1 MSPRQRNILIFI
13 LGFIAMLGP
22 LSIDM
27 YLPGFKAIASD
38 LNTDISQVSL
48 TLTSYFIG
56 ISLGQLFY
64 GPLLDRYGRIKPML
78 FGISLYLL
86 AAAGSALAPTIEWLI
101 GARFFM
107 ALGGCSGMV
116 ATRAIIRDRFDGNEI
131 ARVFSTL
138 ILIMGVAPIIAP
150 TLGGYVVAHFG
161 WRSIFIILTGI
172 ALVMLFLIYS
182 VLQESKAIDRSVSL
196 RLKPVMRG
204 YWEVLRNPQFL
215 LYGIAGSLGMAGL
228 FTYISGS
235 PFVLMEKFGLNETTY
250 GWVFGSNAA
259 FFIIGSQINNQV
271 LKNNDSQKVTLI
283 SGAGLLAV
291 GIFIAIAT
299 YFRLLSPWG
308 YIGLLMGFMF
318 CLGFVNPNTM
328 ALSLMPFVRNAG
340 MASALNGSLRM
351 LSGAI
356 ASGLMGLF
364 HNGTI
369 VPMFSIMAAF
379 AILVFVLVIWAHQK
393 QRTMALANTA

>member
-1 MSPRQRNILIFI
+1 MSARQRHILIFI

-27 YLPGFKAIASD
+27 YLPGFKAIAKD

-78 FGISLYLL
+78 YGIGIYLI
-86 AAAGSALAPTIEWLI
+86 AAAASAFAPSIEWLI
-101 GARFFM
+101 TSRFFM

-150 TLGGYVVAHFG
+150 TLGGYVVTHFG
-161 WRSIFIILTGI
+161 WRGIFFILTGV
-172 ALVMLFLIYS
+172 ALLMLFLIYN
-182 VLQESKAIDRSVSL
+182 VLEESKARDNTVSL
-196 RLKPVMRG
+196 RFKPVLRG
-204 YWEVLRNPQFL
+204 YWEVLQNPQFL
-215 LYGIAGSLGMAGL
+215 LYGLAGSLGMAGL

-235 PFVLMEKFGLNETTY
+235 PFVLMEKFGLSETTY

-259 FFIIGSQINNQV
+259 FFIIGSQINNRV
-271 LKNNDSQKVTLI
+271 LRNYDSEKVTFV
-283 SGAGLLAV
+283 SAVGLLAV

-299 YFRLLSPWG
+299 FFDLLSSWG

-318 CLGFVNPNTM
+318 CLGFINPNTM

-356 ASGLMGLF
+356 ASGLIGLF

-369 VPMFSIMAAF
+369 VPMFLIMTTF
-379 AILVFVLVIWAHQK
+379 AILVFVLVIWANQN
-393 QRTMALANTA
+393 QRNNALATAS